1 MLMLLSLPSTGT
13 LEQLEACRAY
23 FNNKEQYADAAVLA
37 IQIPWNSLKFAE
49 HTLIIRN
56 NALMPLS
63 MPSTNTSEQLEA
75 CRAYFN
81 HKEQYTDAAVLAFQ
95 IPQNS
100 LKLAEHTLIIRN
112 NALMLLSLPSTDTSE
127 QLEAR
132 RAPEKAEPQHIPGLN
147 FKTGSRQRLSSP
159 APLAQ
164 SAPRPAPAAN
174 RPPPQPSPV
183 VPGMSMPP
191 PSSRLGPSAAFMSFG
206 ALPPRPLGQVSSLV
220 LFFVY
225 GCVGVHVNQ

>member
-1 MLMLLSLPSTGT
+1 MKRGT
-13 LEQLEACRAY
+13 H
-23 FNNKEQYADAAVLA
+23 
-37 IQIPWNSLKFAE
+37 
-49 HTLIIRN
+49 HTLSSQHTTV
-56 NALMPLS
+56 LP
-63 MPSTNTSEQLEA
+63 
-75 CRAYFN
+75 YF
-81 HKEQYTDAAVLAFQ
+81 HTKEQYTNAAVLAFL
-95 IPQNS
+95 IPRNS

-174 RPPPQPSPV
+174 KPPPQPSPV
-183 VPGMSMPP
+183 APRTSMPP
-191 PSSRLGPSAAFMSFG
+191 LRSPLGPSAAFMSFG
-206 ALPPRPLGQVSSLV
+206 ALPPGAGMPPPRPLGKVSSLV
-220 LFFVY
+220 LFFFCMWVFQ
-225 GCVGVHVNQ
+225 GSR

>member
-1 MLMLLSLPSTGT
+1 MPLSLPST
-13 LEQLEACRAY
+13 
-23 FNNKEQYADAAVLA
+23 D
-37 IQIPWNSLKFAE
+37 
-49 HTLIIRN
+49 
-56 NALMPLS
+56 
-63 MPSTNTSEQLEA
+63 TSEQLEA

-81 HKEQYTDAAVLAFQ
+81 HIHKEQYTDAAVLAFQ

-100 LKLAEHTLIIRN
+100 LKLAEHILIIRN

-132 RAPEKAEPQHIPGLN
+132 RAPEKTEPQHIPGLN

-174 RPPPQPSPV
+174 KPPPQPSPV
-183 VPGMSMPP
+183 VPRMSMPP
-191 PSSRLGPSAAFMSFG
+191 PPSPLGPSAAFMPFG
-206 ALPPRPLGQVSSLV
+206 ALPPRPLRQVSSLV
-220 LFFVY
+220 LLFFVC
-225 GCVGVHVNQ
+225 GCVGVRVNQ